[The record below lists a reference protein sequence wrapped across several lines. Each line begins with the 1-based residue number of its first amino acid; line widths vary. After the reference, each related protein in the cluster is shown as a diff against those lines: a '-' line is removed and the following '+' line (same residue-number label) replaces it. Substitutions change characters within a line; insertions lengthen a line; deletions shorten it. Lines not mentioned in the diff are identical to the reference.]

1 MFEYVYSLELSHR
14 AGERTNMN
22 IELNRKKK
30 KTSEEL
36 KNRQGE
42 SEESAGDV

>member
-1 MFEYVYSLELSHR
+1 
-14 AGERTNMN
+14 MN
-22 IELNRKKK
+22 IELNRKK

>member
-30 KTSEEL
+30 TSEEL

>member
-14 AGERTNMN
+14 AGESTNMN
-22 IELNRKKK
+22 IDLNRK